1 MTTDSSVSLPRDA
14 ARSRPSLTSRQ
25 GGIDRLDSPSYS
37 RDFLNEQ
44 RLRRARVTSWIYRL
58 FLRSNPRRWALPTFI
73 KQDQGE
79 AAFVE
84 GGLMSR
90 IRHIGHRG
98 TIRLPQ
104 QVMGAQTDPLFLSAR
119 TGEPLVIADAVV
131 FLPTWWYSDSTT
143 RAEIHYLSDLS
154 YAVKNPDFIPEY
166 ALTLEQ
172 PFGAPKFD
180 DYKEFLS
187 THREFLLYC
196 VGMPRLEWIKDR
208 LIHEGWNVVLIR
220 SEGSKKIYRVT
231 KPDS

>member
-1 MTTDSSVSLPRDA
+1 MGTEVRFAYLSKSWEQSAIRYFYPPELANRSLLQTPSS
-14 ARSRPSLTSRQ
+14 
-25 GGIDRLDSPSYS
+25 
-37 RDFLNEQ
+37 
-44 RLRRARVTSWIYRL
+44 
-58 FLRSNPRRWALPTFI
+58 
-73 KQDQGE
+73 
-79 AAFVE
+79 
-84 GGLMSR
+84 
-90 IRHIGHRG
+90 
-98 TIRLPQ
+98 
-104 QVMGAQTDPLFLSAR
+104 
-119 TGEPLVIADAVV
+119 